1 MENKSL
7 KDVEKNIKE
16 KGHLHTMPSAEFI
29 EKNGFTLTDISK
41 RIVKTI
47 EELTLHTIN
56 QEKQIESQNILINN
70 LMNRLNALE
79 AKLK

>member
-1 MENKSL
+1 
-7 KDVEKNIKE
+7 
-16 KGHLHTMPSAEFI
+16 MPSAEFI